1 MDTPLTLSEQPG
13 QTRRLPPQ
21 VSSPITK
28 GDGMALVTVVLIL
41 CGAIWLYTL
50 VWPVTSGDMRGWLVP
65 WYEHIMAK
73 GRVATFS
80 IPFANY
86 TPPYLYLLSAMT
98 LLDGVMPVISLIKLL
113 SVIGACALAAAAY
126 HLLRALHTPNAL
138 QAGAWVL
145 LLPSVV
151 FNAPILGQSDVIW
164 TAACLMAVAEAIKDR
179 VRPMLFWCGVAVAF
193 KAQAVFIAPFVMA
206 VLIERR
212 TPVYLWTIP
221 PAVFAVAMLPAWA
234 AGWPAQDLATIY
246 LRQAVWSPGFVGNAA
261 NPWSIAEYIG
271 AGAAAAEF
279 LWLGFAAAAI
289 ATIAYL
295 GFYTRHRLLPHEL
308 LTAAL
313 LSSMMLPFL
322 LPKMHERFFFLA
334 DILAFAFAWT
344 VRSRSAVAVAVLVQL
359 SSVMAAAGLNAWAP
373 GGAVGCALSLAA
385 ISILLV
391 HAMRNSGGSASPVY
405 RSRPEE
411 LPTPRSVD
419 GAACARSDERA
430 SLVSECGPRMQEIV
444 RVPAAASLN

>member
-1 MDTPLTLSEQPG
+1 MNTPLALPEQLDRTK
-13 QTRRLPPQ
+13 QMPPQ
-21 VSSPITK
+21 VLMPIT
-28 GDGMALVTVVLIL
+28 GGGGMALVTVVLIL
-41 CGAIWLYTL
+41 CGAIWLYSL

-65 WYEHIMAK
+65 WYEHIMAN
-73 GRVATFS
+73 GRIATFS
-80 IPFANY
+80 APFANY

-98 LLDGVMPVISLIKLL
+98 LFDGVLPVISLIKLL
-113 SVIGACALAAAAY
+113 SILGACALAAAAY
-126 HLLRALHTPNAL
+126 YLLRALRTPNAL

-151 FNAPILGQSDVIW
+151 FNAPILGQCDVIW
-164 TAACLMAVAEAIKDR
+164 TAACLMAVAEAIKHR

-193 KAQAVFIAPFVMA
+193 KAQAVFIAPFVLA
-206 VLIERR
+206 VLLERR
-212 TPVYLWTIP
+212 TPLYLWAIP

-246 LRQAVWSPGFVGNAA
+246 LRQAEWAPEFIGNAA
-261 NPWSIAEYIG
+261 NPWSIAEFVG

-279 LWLGFAAAAI
+279 TWVGFAAAAL

-295 GFYTRHRLLPHEL
+295 CFYTRHRLSQHEL

-313 LSSMMLPFL
+313 VSSMMLPFL

-344 VRSRSAVAVAVLVQL
+344 VRNRSAVAVAALVQL

-373 GGAVGCALSLAA
+373 GGAAGCALSLAA
-385 ISILLV
+385 LSTLLTY
-391 HAMRNSGGSASPVY
+391 ALRNGGGAASTVPSSGPKDLSTPPSVGGSACARIDQRAPQF
-405 RSRPEE
+405 
-411 LPTPRSVD
+411 RSVAQ
-419 GAACARSDERA
+419 G
-430 SLVSECGPRMQEIV
+430 
-444 RVPAAASLN
+444 